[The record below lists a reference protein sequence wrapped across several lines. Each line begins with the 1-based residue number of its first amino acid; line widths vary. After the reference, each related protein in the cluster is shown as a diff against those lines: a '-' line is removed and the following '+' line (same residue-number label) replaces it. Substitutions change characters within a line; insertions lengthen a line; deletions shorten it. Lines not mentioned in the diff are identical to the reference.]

1 MKITKRQLKQ
11 IIRETCSRSLIESGY
26 APDESFFEF
35 LADAAGEAANQA
47 NWNDEHGPAAKRVY
61 LGMIKDE
68 RKAQLKQGV
77 DRKQLT
83 QMVNDVWRQVYR

>member
-1 MKITKRQLKQ
+1 MRLSKRQLKQ
-11 IIRETCSRSLIESGY
+11 IIREEYSRILMESGY

-47 NWNDEHGPAAKRVY
+47 NWTDVHGPAAKRVY
-61 LGMIKDE
+61 LDMVKDE